1 MSERIQDQRPVYMGT
16 FSKYAKSFEGR
27 IALLENDM
35 EDLAKKT
42 RISSRRIV
50 TCGTNELLVL
60 ILILVIPNKPLSIG
74 ELFGSVKDNL
84 EYGC

>member
-42 RISSRRIV
+42 RISSRRIDDISKMTKIFFGAMISITIV
-50 TCGTNELLVL
+50 ELAIIMLK
-60 ILILVIPNKPLSIG
+60 I
-74 ELFGSVKDNL
+74 FA
-84 EYGC
+84 